1 MKKFFLLLFLGFIS
15 YRADAQWT
23 ASYHQSTLPFIGIN
37 KQIGNKWIP
46 EMRIGTNIQ
55 LEYLPLE
62 FVFNRILFHND
73 RVDFYGGLG
82 ARVNNFTGLVIPFG
96 LNIYPFEKKDFGF
109 HIEAAPI
116 IGEYTVLRGSFGLR
130 YRFLKN

>member
-1 MKKFFLLLFLGFIS
+1 MGLIS
-15 YRADAQWT
+15 YRANAQWT
-23 ASYHQSTLPFIGIN
+23 VSYHQSTLPFIGIN

-46 EMRIGTNIQ
+46 EMRIGTNVG
-55 LEYLPLE
+55 LRSLPLE

-73 RVDFYGGLG
+73 RVDFYAGLG
-82 ARVNNFTGLVIPFG
+82 ARPNVLAGLVIPFG

-116 IGEYTVLRGSFGLR
+116 IGNNLILRGTAGIR